1 MQGIDRRKVYEQEW
15 ERRLKEILKDGPK
28 TQKELVEILGCSSV
42 TLYNWLRFFEAKG
55 VISVKYNGKNKVVE
69 LVKK

>member
-28 TQKELVEILGCSSV
+28 TQKELAELIGCSNV
-42 TLYNWLRFFEAKG
+42 TLYNWIRFFEAKG
-55 VISVKYNGKNKVVE
+55 LVKIKYNGRNKIVE
-69 LVKK
+69 LVEE